1 MDLREWL
8 KRKEDPVMLETV
20 SWAEYRREGQNMAAV
35 PGARAEISG
44 REGRG
49 RAQGWQG
56 RPATESSE
64 RKKKGNELRA

>member
-1 MDLREWL
+1 MAEEEGGSSD
-8 KRKEDPVMLETV
+8 VETV

-44 REGRG
+44 KEGGG

-56 RPATESSE
+56 RPATDSSE